1 MKCIETRAALA
12 TEQRAAYMHG
22 GACAKYGSLY
32 IIDKRK
38 GIKMGLLSNL
48 VDGLRVRNTDEE
60 EDYFLDDDYYDEE
73 EEYEP
78 EEPKS
83 NGSGI
88 FSKFSQRGRNNSS
101 EEAPQPKT
109 GGIFQRKVVPM
120 QQSNMEV
127 TMRRPKVV
135 NDSTAICDELLDGKA
150 VVINLEGVDGGIA
163 QRIIDFTLGS
173 IYSIDGD
180 LQQISTFIFIASPH
194 SIELSGD
201 FKGDFSKSYIKADN
215 NAAQRSVSGGYS
227 F

>member
-1 MKCIETRAALA
+1 
-12 TEQRAAYMHG
+12 
-22 GACAKYGSLY
+22 
-32 IIDKRK
+32 
-38 GIKMGLLSNL
+38 MGLLSNL
-48 VDGLRVRNTDEE
+48 VDGLRVRNNDEE
-60 EDYFLDDDYYDEE
+60 EDYFLDDDYYDDEEDYEE
-73 EEYEP
+73 EEAP
-78 EEPKS
+78 RS
-83 NGSGI
+83 SGSGI
-88 FSKFSQRGRNNSS
+88 FSKFSQRGRNNAQ
-101 EEAPQPKT
+101 EEPAPRS

-173 IYSIDGD
+173 IYSINGD

-201 FKGDFSKSYIKADN
+201 FKGDFSKNYIKADS
-215 NAAQRSVSGGYS
+215 NANQRNVSGGYS

>member
-1 MKCIETRAALA
+1 
-12 TEQRAAYMHG
+12 
-22 GACAKYGSLY
+22 
-32 IIDKRK
+32 
-38 GIKMGLLSNL
+38 MGLLSNL
-48 VDGLRVRNTDEE
+48 VDGLRVRNNDEE
-60 EDYFLDDDYYDEE
+60 EDYFLDDDYYDDEEDYEE
-73 EEYEP
+73 EEAP
-78 EEPKS
+78 RS
-83 NGSGI
+83 GGSGI
-88 FSKFSQRGRNNSS
+88 FSKFSQRGRNNAQ
-101 EEAPQPKT
+101 EEQPAPRS

-173 IYSIDGD
+173 IYSINGD

-201 FKGDFSKSYIKADN
+201 FKGDFSKNYIKADS
-215 NAAQRSVSGGYS
+215 NANQRNVSGGYS